1 MARTK
6 ADARDALERTRAE
19 LEAQYEEDQL
29 EYENDWGELD
39 REHIGEDEDD
49 EFVIRDA
56 LTDKRTVERS
66 VSILLCSKSSTNT

>member
-39 REHIGEDEDD
+39 REHIDEDEDD

-66 VSILLCSKSSTNT
+66 VSIPALQ